1 MKKKYPEEYYQF
13 FEKFNEGEYYECHDL
28 LEEIW
33 MTEKNNKFLQGMLQV
48 AVAIYHFQN
57 GNIRGARMLFN
68 SSTNYLVPYQ
78 PRYWD
83 LELGPV
89 LQYIQDAIQVLP
101 ADDRVTIDE
110 VKKIPFPILKLY
122 LDE

>member
-1 MKKKYPEEYYQF
+1 MKKYPKEYYQF
-13 FEKFNEGEYYECHDL
+13 FEKFNQGEYYECHDL

-33 MTEKNNKFLQGMLQV
+33 MTDKQNKFLQGMLQV

-57 GNIRGARMLFN
+57 GNIKGAKLMFD
-68 SSTNYLVPYQ
+68 SSYNYLLNYQ

-83 LELGPV
+83 LELQPV
-89 LQYIQDAIQVLP
+89 LEYIKVAKNVLP
-101 ADDRVTIDE
+101 NENRISIGA
-110 VKKIPFPILKLY
+110 VKKLDFPILKLH